1 MMFISH
7 HFDAS
12 GPRIDLLVQPDLED
26 AIILE
31 RDASEDEAVVELLV
45 GVTPGRSSAALGQ
58 NNQLAALRVEE
69 RRLELI
75 LVGGH
80 LHQSRL
86 ISNRFDLSGH

>member
-1 MMFISH
+1 MFKSH

-31 RDASEDEAVVELLV
+31 SDAAEDEAVVELLV
-45 GVTPGRSSAALGQ
+45 GVTPGRGPAAFGQ

-80 LHQSRL
+80 FHQSSL